1 MALNST
7 QRSLKPWSFMK
18 NPETVY
24 HDHMGRLAEES
35 HGILF
40 EYLLAFMFGFPIF
53 NTLFLW
59 KQLLNYEASIYL
71 K

>member
-1 MALNST
+1 
-7 QRSLKPWSFMK
+7 MK